1 MSLGTSLDDLCE
13 ILDQVVVLS
22 QGHDPALHLLQLL
35 LRLHHHLQ
43 LLLQTVVLVSHRTHV
58 LLLVAQ
64 LLLQLS
70 DFHMQPTHL
79 GLVVTLELLKTVPA
93 LNLQTLLFQ
102 L

>member
-1 MSLGTSLDDLCE
+1 VSLGTSLDDFSE
-13 ILDQVVVLS
+13 VLDKVVVLP

-43 LLLQTVVLVSHRTHV
+43 LLLQTVVLVSHRTQV

-70 DFHMQPTHL
+70 DFHLQLTRL
-79 GLVVTLELLKTVPA
+79 GLVVALEFLQTVPA
-93 LNLQTLLFQ
+93 LALQALLFQ